1 MQDQISNTMMV
12 HVRLVYTSKHD
23 EWIRAL
29 MDDDLQTVMHYL
41 AQECINDRA
50 ALLEGWIS
58 DVTFWECWQCE
69 AAYEQRIMA
78 VRRAWSLSAV
88 CGSLQVMSQL
98 YKAGI
103 DVHQEDELGNN
114 VVHTLIIHASRHPER
129 EEVYL
134 KVFDFISSLLPR
146 QNFEKILLKQNTSGL
161 NCVEL
166 AAFSQTF
173 RFMMAIFKTSVYRTK
188 QAQCGMASVNYYD
201 VTEYETYHNGR
212 PWETSPMFLLLFL
225 RNTKLQDE
233 YTKTVFTSGVIG
245 RWLAIR
251 KKVFFPFF
259 IGWCILRLF
268 IIFLVYVPAQLADP
282 PDPAIHVN
290 CDLNL
295 FKFSAE
301 TQQCCVIALAIFKTL
316 SLLFDVFSFIKW
328 RSMNMSKMMM
338 YTVANGRMVTRVGFY
353 MTLRSLYNL
362 LILVS
367 SLNRLSWHY
376 WRKSMPAYPIQ
387 VIFICIMVGS
397 VWSILFIVQLSP
409 LIGKYVI
416 AIQYMIM
423 SLIKFSFL
431 IFLFIWP
438 FALLFPKYVTHSS
451 DELCPEGFES
461 IPSYFYTS
469 FLLII
474 SLVDL
479 RSFETNAQESLWL
492 LHVVYFIVIALLLLN
507 FLIAIFSEAYSE
519 VADNYEIVN
528 TLQWMITL
536 MTIDFR
542 LLRLMYPLL
551 MKLKLRHF
559 TVIEGRLYIK
569 EFHSHD
575 IRNVNVQTQQQPTID
590 DANNLLTVTY
600 VWS

>member
-1 MQDQISNTMMV
+1 MT
-12 HVRLVYTSKHD
+12 HVRLLYTSRHN

-29 MDDDLQTVMHYL
+29 MDDDLQTVACYL
-41 AQECINDRA
+41 SQAGVNDRVV
-50 ALLEGWIS
+50 LLDGWIS
-58 DVTFWECWQCE
+58 DVTFWECWQCD
-69 AAYEQRIMA
+69 AADEQRIMA
-78 VRRAWSLSAV
+78 VRRAWSLASV
-88 CGSLQVMSQL
+88 CGSLQVMSEL

-103 DVHQEDELGNN
+103 DVYQEDERRNN
-114 VVHTLIIHASRHPER
+114 VVHTLIIHASKHPEQ

-134 KVFDFISSLLPR
+134 KVVDFISSLLSR
-146 QNFEKILLKQNTSGL
+146 QQFEKLLLKQNSSGL

-166 AAFSQTF
+166 AAFSQSF
-173 RFMMAIFKTSVYRTK
+173 RLMMAIFKTSVYKTK
-188 QAQCGMASVNYYD
+188 QTQGGMVSVDYYD
-201 VTEYETYHNGR
+201 VTEYETYHNCR

-233 YTKTVFTSGVIG
+233 YTKKVFTSGVIG

-268 IIFLVYVPAQLADP
+268 IIFLVYLPAQLADP

-301 TQQCCVIALAIFKTL
+301 TQQHCVIALAIFKTL
-316 SLLFDVFSFIKW
+316 SLLFDVLSFIKW
-328 RSMNMSKMMM
+328 RSINMSKTMM
-338 YTVANGRMVTRVGFY
+338 YTVSNGRMVARVDFY
-353 MTLRSLYNL
+353 MTLRSLYSL

-376 WRKSMPAYPIQ
+376 WRKTMPAYPIH

-409 LIGKYVI
+409 LIGKYAI

-431 IFLFIWP
+431 IFLSIWP
-438 FALLFPKYVTHSS
+438 FALLFPKFITQSS
-451 DELCPEGFES
+451 DKICPEGFES
-461 IPSYFYTS
+461 ISSYLYTS
-469 FLLII
+469 FLLLI

-479 RSFETNAQESLWL
+479 RSLRTTAQESLWL
-492 LHVVYFIVIALLLLN
+492 LHIVYFIVIAILLLN

-519 VADNYEIVN
+519 VAENYEIVN
-528 TLQWMITL
+528 TLQWMSTL
-536 MTIDFR
+536 TTIDFR
-542 LLRLMYPLL
+542 LLNFMYPLI
-551 MKLKLRHF
+551 MRLKLRHF
-559 TVIEGRLYIK
+559 AVIEGRLYVK
-569 EFHSHD
+569 DFHSD
-575 IRNVNVQTQQQPTID
+575 DVMNINVQTQKQSIAR
-590 DANNLLTVTY
+590 DAYSQSTVTY
-600 VWS
+600 I